1 MTVEADQ
8 LVLAANRRLIGAD
21 GRLPDPAEASG
32 LYHQAALKGSGR
44 AANRLAVV
52 AAMGVGRPADWREA
66 LDWLA
71 EAAKLGDVPAQQ
83 QIALLSEHVPSD
95 PKVANWKGLR
105 GSIDIDRLL
114 KPPAARRVSA
124 SPTIVL
130 IDQLV
135 PPVVCGWFIAQ
146 AQRRLQQ
153 AVVGDPVTRRWLP
166 DPNRTGMSAG
176 FGLLDTELAMVLA
189 QERLVRATGMVLHQL
204 EAPQVLSYEVGQ
216 QYKQHA
222 DYFNPEYPAFAEML
236 SILGQR
242 VATCLTWLN
251 DDFAGGETD
260 FPKARF
266 RHKGR
271 TGDAMVFMNVT
282 QDQKPDPMSVHAG
295 LPVSQGRKWLLSQW
309 VRDREQPII

>member
-1 MTVEADQ
+1 MSTDE
-8 LVLAANRRLIGAD
+8 LVLAAHRRLVGAD
-21 GRLPDPAEASG
+21 GRLPDPAEAIG
-32 LYHQAALKGSGR
+32 LYHQAALKGSGQ
-44 AANRLAVV
+44 AANRLAVI
-52 AAMGVGRPADWREA
+52 AAIGVGRAASWAEA

-71 EAAKLGDVPAQQ
+71 EAARLGDLSAQQ
-83 QIALLSEHVPSD
+83 QIALLTQHVPPD
-95 PKVANWKGLR
+95 PKTANWKGLR
-105 GSIDIDRLL
+105 ATIDVNRLL
-114 KPPAARRVSA
+114 EPPQMRRVSA

-135 PPVVCGWFIAQ
+135 PPAICRWFIAR
-146 AQRRLQQ
+146 AQGRLER
-153 AVVGDPVTRRWLP
+153 ALIGDSATGRLAP
-166 DPNRTGMSAG
+166 DTNRTGLSAG
-176 FGLLDTELAMVLA
+176 FGLIDIEVAIVLA
-189 QERLVRATGMVLHQL
+189 QDRLVRATGMMLHQL
-204 EAPQVLSYEVGQ
+204 ESPQVLSYEVGQ
-216 QYKQHA
+216 QYKLHA
-222 DYFNPEYPAFAEML
+222 DYFNPEYAAFAEML

-260 FPKARF
+260 FPRARF

-271 TGDAMVFMNVT
+271 TGDAMLFMNVT

>member
-1 MTVEADQ
+1 MSAETDQ
-8 LVLAANRRLIGAD
+8 LVLAAHRRLVGAD
-21 GRLPDPAEASG
+21 GKLPDPAEAIE
-32 LYHQAALKGSGR
+32 LYHQAALKGSGE
-44 AANRLAVV
+44 AANRLAVI
-52 AAMGVGRPADWREA
+52 AAIGVGRPADWGEA

-71 EAAKLGDVPAQQ
+71 EAARLGDLPAQQ
-83 QIALLSEHVPSD
+83 QIALLTQHIPPD
-95 PKVANWKGLR
+95 PKAANWKGLR
-105 GSIDIDRLL
+105 GSINIDELL
-114 KPPAARRVSA
+114 KPPAVRRVSA

-135 PPVVCGWFIAQ
+135 PPAICRWFIAR
-146 AQRRLQQ
+146 AQGRLER
-153 AVVGDPVTRRWLP
+153 ALVGDTASGRLTP
-166 DPNRTGMSAG
+166 DTNRTGLSAG
-176 FGLLDTELAMVLA
+176 FNLINIDVAMVLA
-189 QERLVRATGMVLHQL
+189 QDRLVRATGMVLHQL
-204 EAPQVLSYEVGQ
+204 ESPQVLSYEVGQ

-251 DDFAGGETD
+251 DGFTGGETD
-260 FPKARF
+260 FPRARF

-271 TGDAMVFMNVT
+271 TGDAMLFMNVT

-309 VRDREQPII
+309 VRDREQPIV